1 MSQLFMLTTDMDVVW
16 CDITGVLINTVL
28 RRQTPPLYSD
38 STSLATDMKKCFCP
52 GGVHI
57 GEATTRC
64 SGGFC

>member
-1 MSQLFMLTTDMDVVW
+1 MSQLFMLKTDMDVVW

-38 STSLATDMKKCFCP
+38 MKKCFCP